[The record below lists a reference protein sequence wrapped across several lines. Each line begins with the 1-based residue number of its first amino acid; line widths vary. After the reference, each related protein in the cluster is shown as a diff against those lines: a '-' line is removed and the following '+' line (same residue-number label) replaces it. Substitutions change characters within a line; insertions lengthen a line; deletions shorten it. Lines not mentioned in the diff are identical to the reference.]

1 MKTSKVLGGRYILLE
16 KVGDGGMAI
25 VYKAT
30 DTILGRTVA
39 IKLLRAEY
47 SSDPDFVKN
56 FDNEALAA
64 ASLSHANVV
73 NIFDVGKDGDDH
85 YIVMEFVD
93 GQTLKEII
101 KERAPLEPEE
111 AVNIAKQICD
121 ALEHAHSNQLIH
133 RDIKPHNIMIDKTGK
148 VKVTDFGIARAVTA
162 STMTYQ
168 SESVMGSVH
177 YFSPEQARGGVATE
191 ASDIYSLGIVMYE
204 MVTGKLPY
212 SGESPISVAMKH
224 IQDRLTPPTEY
235 NHIISDNLEN
245 IILRSLA
252 KDPLQRY
259 KSTKEIS
266 SDLKY
271 ALSEVHYVPR
281 VISQED
287 DIELTK
293 MIPIVKARD
302 LAESVRQPQ
311 MSLSRDVTSKRVIN
325 LDQEKD
331 KITPLEKDS
340 TEGNKR
346 EADDKAK
353 GEMVYQEE
361 ESSLLDKAWFKIALV
376 SSLLL
381 VIALLSV
388 YIYSSFMDIL
398 QVPDAEIPA
407 VEEMTVDEAILA
419 FAEEGFDPNNI
430 SIREQINDKVEA
442 GKVFKQSPNPN
453 TQVKIDYSPI
463 NLYVSLGKEQIKMPE
478 VTGMSSAKA
487 KLILDQ
493 NNIKFEIKEDNK
505 GNIPSGEVYDQAP
518 HAGVDIVADE
528 IKAIIYVSKGIKMVP
543 MPNLLGRNLTE
554 AEAILRE
561 NQLVRGTVHEE
572 SNYAIPENQ
581 VTKQSPY
588 KENDMVAVGEK
599 IDLWVSSGP
608 PDESRTE
615 IRTIKVQP
623 SSEGSQ
629 TEVIIKVNDAKG
641 MDRTAYKENISQ
653 AKEYIVE
660 MTLSPDG
667 IGVIEIYLDGV
678 FVDSEAVSY

>member
-1 MKTSKVLGGRYILLE
+1 M
-16 KVGDGGMAI
+16 
-25 VYKAT
+25 
-30 DTILGRTVA
+30 
-39 IKLLRAEY
+39 
-47 SSDPDFVKN
+47 
-56 FDNEALAA
+56 
-64 ASLSHANVV
+64 
-73 NIFDVGKDGDDH
+73 
-85 YIVMEFVD
+85 
-93 GQTLKEII
+93 
-101 KERAPLEPEE
+101 
-111 AVNIAKQICD
+111 
-121 ALEHAHSNQLIH
+121 
-133 RDIKPHNIMIDKTGK
+133 
-148 VKVTDFGIARAVTA
+148 
-162 STMTYQ
+162 
-168 SESVMGSVH
+168 
-177 YFSPEQARGGVATE
+177 
-191 ASDIYSLGIVMYE
+191 
-204 MVTGKLPY
+204 
-212 SGESPISVAMKH
+212 
-224 IQDRLTPPTEY
+224 
-235 NHIISDNLEN
+235 
-245 IILRSLA
+245 
-252 KDPLQRY
+252 
-259 KSTKEIS
+259 
-266 SDLKY
+266 
-271 ALSEVHYVPR
+271 
-281 VISQED
+281 
-287 DIELTK
+287 
-293 MIPIVKARD
+293 
-302 LAESVRQPQ
+302 
-311 MSLSRDVTSKRVIN
+311 
-325 LDQEKD
+325 
-331 KITPLEKDS
+331 
-340 TEGNKR
+340 
-346 EADDKAK
+346 
-353 GEMVYQEE
+353 
-361 ESSLLDKAWFKIALV
+361 
-376 SSLLL
+376 
-381 VIALLSV
+381 
-388 YIYSSFMDIL
+388 
-398 QVPDAEIPA
+398 
-407 VEEMTVDEAILA
+407 DEAILA